1 VNRISEENVTMRR
14 MSAAAVLVGALLLA
28 PHGASAAS
36 KEQQLLMAEL
46 RMMQANQQQLAQ
58 SLIALAETLK
68 TVTGRLDEQ
77 AATSRKALADQR
89 LLIEGMTDTVRMLRE
104 KSDDT
109 NVRLSSITQELESIR
124 QSISAL
130 PQPTLGVAPSAGPA
144 ADPAGGVPPAGGAPP
159 APAATAPPPGVSP
172 QRTYD
177 SAFSDYT
184 GGQYD
189 LAIDG
194 FRSFLKYFPRHMNA
208 DDAQLNIGNALY
220 NAGKPKEAVTEYQR
234 VISDYPKTDSVP
246 AAYYKL
252 GLTYNQLKQPDLAR
266 KQFETVLQSYAG
278 APEATLA
285 KQALDRLGK

>member
-1 VNRISEENVTMRR
+1 
-14 MSAAAVLVGALLLA
+14 MSAAAAVLIGSVLLA
-28 PHGASAAS
+28 SQPASAAS

-46 RMMQANQQQLAQ
+46 RIMQQNQQQLAQ

-77 AATSRKALADQR
+77 SATSRKALADQR
-89 LLIEGMTDTVRMLRE
+89 LLIEGMTDTVRTLRE

-124 QSISAL
+124 QTISSL
-130 PQPTLGVAPSAGPA
+130 PPPAAVAPATV
-144 ADPAGGVPPAGGAPP
+144 DPAGDPAAAAPPGMVPPGPTTAAPP
-159 APAATAPPPGVSP
+159 SNVSP

-177 SAFSDYT
+177 TAFSDYT
-184 GGQYD
+184 AGQYD
-189 LAIDG
+189 LAIEG
-194 FRSFLKYFPRHMNA
+194 FRTFLKYFPRHVNA
-208 DDAQLNIGNALY
+208 DDAQVNIGNALY
-220 NAGKPKEAVTEYQR
+220 NAGKFKDAVTEYQR

-266 KQFETVLQSYAG
+266 KAFEAVVQGYDKT
-278 APEATLA
+278 PEATLA

>member
-1 VNRISEENVTMRR
+1 
-14 MSAAAVLVGALLLA
+14 MSAAAAVLVGTVLLA
-28 PHGASAAS
+28 PQPASAAS

-46 RMMQANQQQLAQ
+46 RIMQQNQQQLAQ

-77 AATSRKALADQR
+77 SATNRKALADQR
-89 LLIEGMTDTVRMLRE
+89 LLIEGMTDTVRTLRE

-124 QSISAL
+124 QTMSSM
-130 PQPTLGVAPSAGPA
+130 PQPAAAAPAIVDPA
-144 ADPAGGVPPAGGAPP
+144 ADPAAAAIPGATGPAGP
-159 APAATAPPPGVSP
+159 TAVMPPPNVSP

-184 GGQYD
+184 AGQYD
-189 LAIDG
+189 LAIEG
-194 FRSFLKYFPRHMNA
+194 FRTFLKYFPRHVNA

-220 NAGKPKEAVTEYQR
+220 SAGKFREAVAEYQH
-234 VISDYPKTDSVP
+234 VITDYPKTDSVP

-266 KQFETVLQSYAG
+266 KAFDAVIQGYSG
-278 APEATLA
+278 SPEATLA
-285 KQALDRLGK
+285 SQALQRLGK